1 MSGVLASL
9 RGHWFVACTTSDLRK
24 RVVGRMVLGVP
35 IALFRSA
42 GVAVALAVKIAA
54 PLLIVHGTADRS
66 IPYDFGRR
74 LFALAESRKPSSPIP
89 RVARSTPSSRASCN
103 GSRG

>member
-1 MSGVLASL
+1 MHDAHAAYCETLSL
-9 RGHWFVACTTSDLRK
+9 GIPDKRLVGFGGSLGSD
-24 RVVGRMVLGVP
+24 
-35 IALFRSA
+35 
-42 GVAVALAVKIAA
+42 VAVALAVKIAA

-89 RVARSTPSSRASCN
+89 RVATFRSRASCN
-103 GSRG
+103 GLRG